1 MKSLIVFSLLAVA
14 FVFIGCNKAHNSN
27 IEKQS
32 FVFTGKWN
40 YSQRSYSPG
49 GPLIYESTR
58 SLNQWI
64 IFRKDSSISS
74 NMPRFQKFSSYS
86 LTDSVTIQFSGIT
99 QSDELYFF
107 HFDPETGKLSLSS
120 AITVCI
126 EGCADIFTKL

>member
-1 MKSLIVFSLLAVA
+1 MKSLIVFNLLAVA
-14 FVFIGCNKAHNSN
+14 FVYIGCNKAQNSN

-74 NMPRFQKFSSYS
+74 NMPRFQKFGSYS
-86 LTDSVTIQFSGIT
+86 LTDSVTLRFSGIT
-99 QSDELYFF
+99 QPDALYFY

-120 AITVCI
+120 AINVCI